1 MQLFAR
7 WEDWT
12 HLIFSGVL
20 VTYSIVAKCKDTGQF
35 GVGIQSH
42 FFASGDA
49 CWAKAGIGV
58 VVTQAMAL
66 MDHGPLGLELLE
78 LGFSASEALEIRLE
92 ADPES
97 EIRQVAIIDSDGL
110 VAAHTGTST
119 IPSAGHVLGDGFSC
133 QANLM
138 WNDMIPSKMAKE
150 FSNKDGKLSERI
162 LAALQAGQ
170 EAGGDLRGMQSA
182 RILVVKANIS
192 EKSWEEKIVDIRI
205 DDHPAPL
212 DELGRLLKVHSTY
225 TEFQEGGYELDL
237 EESEM
242 EIYPEIAFWTGV
254 NLAVNGD
261 IENGKKLINIA
272 LQDHDGWIELL
283 HRCSEINF
291 FGRDEALVKNLLTD
305 E

>member
-1 MQLFAR
+1 M
-7 WEDWT
+7 DWT
-12 HLIFSGVL
+12 HLIYSGVF
-20 VTYSIVAKCKDTGQF
+20 VTYSIVAKCKQTGQF

-78 LGFSASEALEIRLE
+78 QGLSASAALEKRLE

-97 EIRQVAIIDSDGL
+97 EIRQVAIVDKDGL
-110 VAAHTGTST
+110 VAVHTGTST

-138 WNDMIPSKMAKE
+138 WNDMIPTKMAE
-150 FSNKDGKLSERI
+150 VFSKKDGGLSERI
-162 LAALQAGQ
+162 LAALHAGQ
-170 EAGGDLRGMQSA
+170 EEGGDLRGMQSA
-182 RILVVKANIS
+182 RILVVKPEIT
-192 EKSWEEKIVDIRI
+192 EKSWEEKLVDIRI
-205 DDHPAPL
+205 DDHPEPL
-212 DELGRLLKVHSTY
+212 DELGRLLKVHSMY

-242 EIYPEIAFWTGV
+242 ETYPEIAFWTGV

-261 IENGKKLINIA
+261 LESGKKLINIA
-272 LQDHDGWIELL
+272 LNNHDGWIELL
-283 HRCSEINF
+283 HRCSDINF
-291 FGRDEALVKNLLTD
+291 FGIDEVLVQNLLSD
-305 E
+305 V